1 MGTILGSNIAAQQM
15 SGLPGDWAQL
25 TPEQKREWRLNN
37 FLNPK
42 NLQFVNEKAKN
53 DYRVRAQRLVDV
65 YNVKEPDRVPV
76 TLPVGNF
83 PYTNYGINYRTAL
96 YDYDKAV
103 AACRKFNEE
112 FSEELEHWASPW
124 ITPGRVMELL
134 DYRLY
139 AWPGHRL
146 GENIGSVQFMEGEYM
161 KADEYDALILDP
173 SDFFTRKYLPRIC
186 GALEP
191 LQMFRPITDFVEIVN
206 MGQFMPFAT
215 PEGQKM
221 LQTLMEVG
229 KEYQRMMQA
238 MAQAGP
244 SGAAHG
250 YPVAFGA
257 FCKAPFDTIG
267 DSLRGTQPI
276 LKDMYRRPDKLLE
289 ALDVVADFTIS
300 SLLSAPNVSNIFM
313 VTYPLHKGADGW
325 MSQKQFD
332 TFYWPSLKKV
342 MDAFIKEGLIQ
353 NMFAEGGYNTRLE
366 TVNDFAKGT
375 VSWYFDKTDM
385 AKAKKVLGS
394 KCAIQGNIPS
404 SLIVT
409 GTAADTKEYCRK
421 VIEDCGKGGGFIL
434 SAGAVADNPKLE
446 NLRAI
451 MAAVREYGV
460 YKK

>member
-1 MGTILGSNIAAQQM
+1 MGTILGSSIAAQQIGM
-15 SGLPGDWAQL
+15 PADWAQL

-42 NLQFVNEKAKN
+42 NLQFVSEKAKN
-53 DYRVRAQRLVDV
+53 DYMLRAQRLVDV

-76 TLPVGNF
+76 VLPVGNL
-83 PYTNYGINYRTAL
+83 PYTHYGINYRTAL

-103 AACRKFNEE
+103 AACRKFNEQY
-112 FSEELEHWASPW
+112 SEELEYWASPW
-124 ITPGRVMELL
+124 VMPARVMELL
-134 DYRLY
+134 DYKLY
-139 AWPGHRL
+139 SWPGHRL
-146 GENIGSVQFMEGEYM
+146 GENVSSVQFMESEYM
-161 KADEYDALILDP
+161 KDDEYEALILDP
-173 SDFFTRKYLPRIC
+173 SDFFTRTYLPRVF

-191 LQMFRPITDFVEIVN
+191 LRMFRPVTDLVEIVN
-206 MGQFMPFAT
+206 LGQFMPFAS

-229 KEYQRMMQA
+229 KEYQKLMQA

-244 SGAAHG
+244 SGAAQG

-267 DSLRGTQPI
+267 DTLRGTQPI
-276 LKDMYRRPDKLLE
+276 LKDMYRRPEKLLE
-289 ALDVVADFTIS
+289 ALDVVADFTIRS
-300 SLLSAPNVSNIFM
+300 ILTAPNVSNIFM

-342 MDAFIKEGLIQ
+342 MDALIKEGLIQ

-366 TVNDFAKGT
+366 TINEFPKGS
-375 VSWYFDKTDM
+375 VCWYFDKTDM
-385 AKAKKVLGS
+385 AKAKKILGS
-394 KCAIQGNIPS
+394 KCAIQGNLAS

-409 GTAADTKEYCRK
+409 GTPEAPKESCRK
-421 VIEDCGKGGGFIL
+421 LIEDCGPGGGYIL

-451 MAAVREYGV
+451 LAAVKEYGF
-460 YKK
+460 YRK

>member
-1 MGTILGSNIAAQQM
+1 MGTILGSSIAAQQIGM
-15 SGLPGDWAQL
+15 PADWAQL

-42 NLQFVNEKAKN
+42 NLHFVSEKAKSN
-53 DYRVRAQRLVDV
+53 YTLRAQRLVDV
-65 YNVKEPDRVPV
+65 YNVNEPDRVPMI
-76 TLPVGNF
+76 LPVGNL

-103 AACRKFNEE
+103 AACKKFNEE
-112 FSEELEHWASPW
+112 YSEELEHWASPW
-124 ITPGRVMELL
+124 VTPGRVMELL
-134 DYRLY
+134 DYKLY

-146 GENIGSVQFMEGEYM
+146 GANVSSVQFMEAEYM
-161 KADEYDALILDP
+161 KEDEYDALILDP
-173 SDFFTRKYLPRIC
+173 SDFFTRTYLPRVF

-191 LQMFRPITDFVEIVN
+191 LRMFRPVTDLVEIVN
-206 MGQFMPFAT
+206 MGQFMPFAS
-215 PEGQKM
+215 PEGQQL

-229 KEYQRMMQA
+229 KEYQKLMQA
-238 MAQAGP
+238 LAGMGP
-244 SGAAHG
+244 SGAANG

-276 LKDMYRRPDKLLE
+276 LKDMYRRPQKLLE
-289 ALDVVADFTIS
+289 ALDVVADFTIK
-300 SLLSAPNVSNIFM
+300 SLLTAPNVSNIFM

-325 MSQKQFD
+325 MSQKQFE

-342 MDAFIKEGLIQ
+342 MDALIKEGLIQ

-366 TVNDFAKGT
+366 TVNDFPKGS
-375 VSWYFDKTDM
+375 VCWYFDKTDM

-394 KCAIQGNIPS
+394 KCAIQGNVPS
-404 SLIVT
+404 SLVVT
-409 GTAADTKEYCRK
+409 GTPEAMKEYCRK
-421 VIEDCGKGGGFIL
+421 VIDDCGKGGGFIL

-446 NLRAI
+446 NLRA
-451 MAAVREYGV
+451 MLAAVKEYGF
-460 YKK
+460 YRK

>member
-1 MGTILGSNIAAQQM
+1 MGTILGSSIAAQQIGM
-15 SGLPGDWAQL
+15 PADWAQL

-42 NLQFVNEKAKN
+42 NLQFVSEKAKN
-53 DYRVRAQRLVDV
+53 DYMLRAQRLVDV

-76 TLPVGNF
+76 VLPVGNL
-83 PYTNYGINYRTAL
+83 PYTHYGINYRTAL

-103 AACRKFNEE
+103 AACRKFNEQY
-112 FSEELEHWASPW
+112 SEELEYWASPW
-124 ITPGRVMELL
+124 VMPARVMELL
-134 DYRLY
+134 DYKLY
-139 AWPGHRL
+139 SWPGHRL
-146 GENIGSVQFMEGEYM
+146 GENVSSVQFMESEYM
-161 KADEYDALILDP
+161 KDDEYEALILDP
-173 SDFFTRKYLPRIC
+173 SDFFTRTYLPRVF

-191 LQMFRPITDFVEIVN
+191 LRMFRPVTDLVEIVN
-206 MGQFMPFAT
+206 LGQFMPFAS

-229 KEYQRMMQA
+229 KEYQKLMQA

-244 SGAAHG
+244 SGAAQG

-267 DSLRGTQPI
+267 DTLRGTQPI
-276 LKDMYRRPDKLLE
+276 LKDMYRRPEKLLE
-289 ALDVVADFTIS
+289 ALDVVADFTIRS
-300 SLLSAPNVSNIFM
+300 ILTAPNVSNIFM

-342 MDAFIKEGLIQ
+342 MDALIKEGLIQ

-366 TVNDFAKGT
+366 TINEFPKGS
-375 VSWYFDKTDM
+375 VCWYFDKTDM
-385 AKAKKVLGS
+385 AKAKKILGS
-394 KCAIQGNIPS
+394 KCAIQGNLAS

-409 GTAADTKEYCRK
+409 GTPEATKESCRK
-421 VIEDCGKGGGFIL
+421 LIEDCGPGGGYIL

-451 MAAVREYGV
+451 LAAVKEYGF
-460 YKK
+460 YRK

>member
-1 MGTILGSNIAAQQM
+1 M
-15 SGLPGDWAQL
+15 
-25 TPEQKREWRLNN
+25 
-37 FLNPK
+37 
-42 NLQFVNEKAKN
+42 
-53 DYRVRAQRLVDV
+53 
-65 YNVKEPDRVPV
+65 
-76 TLPVGNF
+76 
-83 PYTNYGINYRTAL
+83 
-96 YDYDKAV
+96 
-103 AACRKFNEE
+103 
-112 FSEELEHWASPW
+112 
-124 ITPGRVMELL
+124 L
-134 DYRLY
+134 DYKLY

-146 GENIGSVQFMEGEYM
+146 GENVSSVQFMEAEYM
-161 KADEYDALILDP
+161 MADEYDALILDP
-173 SDFFTRKYLPRIC
+173 SDFFTRKYLPRIF

-191 LQMFRPITDFVEIVN
+191 LRMFRPVTDLVEIVN
-206 MGQFMPFAT
+206 MGQFMPFAS
-215 PEGQKM
+215 PEGQAM
-221 LQTLMEVG
+221 LQTLMDVG
-229 KEYQRMMQA
+229 KEYQKMMKA
-238 MAQAGP
+238 MFEMGP

-257 FCKAPFDTIG
+257 FCKAPFDTLG

-325 MSQKQFD
+325 MSQKQFE

-366 TVNDFAKGT
+366 TVNAFEKGT
-375 VSWYFDKTDM
+375 VSWYFDKTDL
-385 AKAKKVLGS
+385 AKAKKILGS
-394 KCAIQGNIPS
+394 KSAIQGNVPS

-409 GTAADTKEYCRK
+409 GTAEATKEYCRK
-421 VIEDCGKGGGFIL
+421 AIEDCGKGGGFIL

-446 NLRAI
+446 NLRA
-451 MAAVREYGV
+451 MLAAVREYGV